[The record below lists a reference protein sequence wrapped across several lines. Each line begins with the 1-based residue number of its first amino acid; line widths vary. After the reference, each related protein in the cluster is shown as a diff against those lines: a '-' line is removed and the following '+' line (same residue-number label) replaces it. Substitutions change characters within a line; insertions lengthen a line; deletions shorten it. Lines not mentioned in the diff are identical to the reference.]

1 MEKTVQILS
10 AMKQKFSAIDLVL
23 MLPSVLVIMH
33 GFIR

>member
-10 AMKQKFSAIDLVL
+10 AMKERFSAIDLIL
-23 MLPSVLVIMH
+23 MLPSVLVILH